1 MGLRYWR
8 HGLRPRLSWWLAGG
22 INPANCIAAY
32 QPEGAVDYT
41 ASKVNLANPGTYNAT
56 EGTAPDWDAVNGWKF
71 DGSANYLTTGLTPSS
86 QSWSYI
92 IKFSDCSET
101 THGLAYSRIFGAET
115 GSNPR
120 VFMIPYPEAVNDRY
134 YCNGGARDT
143 GDAVTEGVMAIAGTN
158 GYYNGVSDSISLAAW
173 SGALSQSI
181 YIGCTNDDGS
191 ATRWAAV
198 YIQAFSIYNTVIT
211 AGQVAAITNAMNAL

>member
-1 MGLRYWR
+1 
-8 HGLRPRLSWWLAGG
+8 LSSSYKKATGGWWLAGG
-22 INPANCIAAY
+22 ISAANAIAVY
-32 QPEGAVDYT
+32 QPIGA
-41 ASKVNLANPGTYNAT
+41 ASYAVSLSNLANPGTYDAS

-71 DGSANYLTTGLTPSS
+71 DGSDDYLETGVTPSS

-92 IKFSDCSET
+92 IKFSDCS
-101 THGLAYSRIFGAET
+101 AAVSDYNRIFGAET

-120 VFMIPYPEAVNDRY
+120 VFMIPYPEDVDDRY
-134 YCNGGARDT
+134 YSNGGLVAT

-158 GYYNGVSDSISLAAW
+158 GYLNGVSDSISLAAW

-191 ATRWAAV
+191 AVRFAAV

-211 AGQVAAITNAMNAL
+211 AGQVSALTTAMNAL